1 MVSIRLLGPPVVE
14 IGGRPA
20 KPPRGRKAWALLAY
34 LLLAERPPSRKRLAE
49 LLFGDAD
56 DPLGALRWTLA
67 ELRRSLGLKEALSG
81 DPVRTDF
88 GEDVTVDVR
97 VLLDQDADPAPLLEL
112 GGELLEGVH
121 LASSLEFESWL
132 LVARHR
138 VAGMIEARLRQA
150 AARLLAAGRAKEAV
164 VYAARAVEHNPL
176 DEGNHELLVRSLT
189 MAGDR
194 AAALKQ
200 VSVCED
206 LMRRELGV
214 RTSPALREAA
224 TVGSDSPMLPPLSGR
239 AAAISQLNAGRAAI
253 TAGAVGPGVQCLRTA
268 VAEASR
274 TGDAALKARAYC
286 ALGSALVHALQG
298 RDEEGSLALHEAI
311 LHAVASGDRSVAV
324 TAHKELGFVEVK
336 AGRRT
341 AATMWLT
348 KAAEMAQTDAEMA
361 AVCGVLGQ
369 NTSDQGDYRAA
380 IGHLEESIERAA
392 RCGDHK
398 QHAWSLSILGR
409 VHLMRDERSQAHAV
423 LRRSLE
429 LTEEQRWMAFLPW
442 PTALHAEIDLRMGD
456 VEAAA
461 DGLERAWVLACQVED
476 PCWEGTAARGLGLLS
491 RDRGDHTAAFR
502 WFGQAT
508 DSCNRLPDRYQWV
521 HANVLDATITCALD
535 AGDTER
541 ARPLVTTLGSLAA
554 RCDMREWVVRAHLH
568 NARLGDRTALAS
580 ARMLGA
586 GIDNPALAALL
597 R

>member
-1 MVSIRLLGPPVVE
+1 MVSIRLLGPPAVD
-14 IGGRPA
+14 IGGGPA

-67 ELRRSLGLKEALSG
+67 ELRRSLGLREALGG

-88 GEDVTVDVR
+88 GPGVTVDVR
-97 VLLDQDADPAPLLEL
+97 ILLDHDGDPAPLLDL

-138 VAGMIEARLRQA
+138 VSSMIEGRLRQA
-150 AARLLAAGRAKEAV
+150 AARLLAEGRAKEAV
-164 VYAARAVEHNPL
+164 RYAARAVEHNPL
-176 DEGNHELLVRSLT
+176 EEGNHELLVRGLT

-200 VSVCED
+200 VAVCED

-214 RTSPALREAA
+214 KTSPALREAA
-224 TVGSDSPMLPPLSGR
+224 MVSSDSPMLPPLSGR
-239 AAAISQLNAGRAAI
+239 AAAISQLHAGRAAI
-253 TAGAVGPGVQCLRTA
+253 AAGAVAAGVQCLRTA

-311 LHAVASGDRSVAV
+311 VMAAASGERSVAV
-324 TAHKELGFVEVK
+324 TAHRELGFVEVK

-341 AATMWLT
+341 AATTWLT
-348 KAAEMAQTDAEMA
+348 KAAAMAQTDAEMA
-361 AVCGVLGQ
+361 AICGVLGQ

-409 VHLMRDERSQAHAV
+409 VHLMRDERSQARAV
-423 LRRSLE
+423 LSRSLE

-456 VEAAA
+456 VDAAA

-491 RDRGDHTAAFR
+491 RDRGDHAAADR
-502 WFGQAT
+502 WFGQASS
-508 DSCNRLPDRYQWV
+508 SCNRLPDRYQWV
-521 HANVLDATITCALD
+521 SANVLDATITCAIEV
-535 AGDTER
+535 GDDER
-541 ARPLVTTLGSLAA
+541 ARPLVTTLASLAA

-580 ARMLGA
+580 ARLLGA